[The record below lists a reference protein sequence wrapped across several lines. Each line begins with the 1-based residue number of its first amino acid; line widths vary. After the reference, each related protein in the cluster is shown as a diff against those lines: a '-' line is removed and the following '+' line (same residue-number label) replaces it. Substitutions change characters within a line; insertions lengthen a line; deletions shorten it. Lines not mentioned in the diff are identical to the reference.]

1 MKIISGLMAFV
12 PLPVHKEADE
22 KLHLEQHT
30 GFRLMDEFLQA
41 NDKEKTP
48 RADIE
53 AFFALVERVA
63 KNILDAPHDPKF
75 QRLKKSSKGYAPV
88 GNVRM
93 GDKVMDYLG
102 FRDRV
107 EMMEHWSVLRTDG
120 GDDWQESL
128 RRRAELVKRQYEKRK
143 EAEEHE
149 VRGAA
154 AKAEADKRHKDEL
167 LARIHE
173 ERKERK

>member
-1 MKIISGLMAFV
+1 MAFV
-12 PLPVHKEADE
+12 PLPVQKEADE
-22 KLHLEQHT
+22 KLHAEQHA
-30 GFRLMDEFLQA
+30 GFRLMDEMLQA

-63 KNILDAPHDPKF
+63 QNILDAPGDPKF
-75 QRLKKSSKGYAPV
+75 QRLKTSSKGYAPV
-88 GNVRM
+88 KNVRM
-93 GDKVMDYLG
+93 GERVMDYMG

-107 EMMEHWSVLRTDG
+107 ENLEHWNVLRTEG
-120 GDDWQESL
+120 DWQEGL
-128 RRRAELVKRQYEKRK
+128 RRRAELVKKQYDKRK
-143 EAEEHE
+143 DAEEHE
-149 VRGAA
+149 VRGAT